1 MDDIILNKNQYDMLY
16 GESGRNG
23 ISILSRRWSKN
34 QLPYEFDYE
43 SIASGSPE
51 ETMIKEVISRFNS
64 EMDGCFSI
72 VWVFLLFMDTI
83 YLLNIQ
89 IHGFSKLTPLLINK
103 TLLLHFVAFFH
114 VASQE

>member
-1 MDDIILNKNQYDMLY
+1 MNINQTKSSRSLDMRMDDIILNKNQYDMLY

-43 SIASGSPE
+43 SIVSGSPE

-72 VWVFLLFMDTI
+72 V
-83 YLLNIQ
+83 
-89 IHGFSKLTPLLINK
+89 
-103 TLLLHFVAFFH
+103 
-114 VASQE
+114 